1 MHILI
6 TGASS
11 GIGRA
16 LATEL
21 VAQGHQV
28 WGVARRRELLESLAT
43 QLGAERFRWS
53 AVDVL
58 NPASVD
64 AAASQLRTAGFSPD
78 AVVLNAGT
86 FEEDL
91 EPEYR
96 YDTVQR
102 VLATNVDGALI
113 WVDRFLPEFRRR
125 RAGQFVAISS
135 VSAYRPDTTSVAYS
149 ASKAAL
155 SMAFRCLRLRYRTSG
170 VRFKTI
176 HFGPVA
182 TAISP
187 RYSRSVDLQ
196 KKYWFVLTPQQAA
209 AGIAGALSST
219 RDVFYI
225 PFAITTVFRLMR
237 ILPDRWFAAITER
250 LRRRE

>member
-1 MHILI
+1 MNILI

-16 LATEL
+16 LAVEL
-21 VAQGHQV
+21 VAAGHTV
-28 WGVARRRELLESLAT
+28 WGVARRRELLEA
-43 QLGAERFRWS
+43 LGQELNHERFRWS
-53 AVDVL
+53 VADVL
-58 NPASVD
+58 DPASVD
-64 AAASQLRTAGFSPD
+64 AAVGQMRAAGYTPD

-86 FEEDL
+86 FAEDL

-96 YDTVQR
+96 YDTVHR
-102 VLATNVDGALI
+102 VLQTNVDGALI

-125 RAGQFVAISS
+125 KTGQFVAISS

-155 SMAFRCLRLRYRTSG
+155 SMAFRCLRLRYAKSG
-170 VRFKTI
+170 IRFKTI

-187 RYSRSVDLQ
+187 RYSRDAGLQ
-196 KKYWFVLTPQQAA
+196 KKYWFVLTPRQAA
-209 AGIAGALSST
+209 HGIARALASP

-225 PFAITTVFRLMR
+225 PFAITTVFRLLR
-237 ILPDRWFAAITER
+237 VLPDRWFAAITER
-250 LRRRE
+250 LRRRA

>member
-16 LATEL
+16 LASEL
-21 VAQGHQV
+21 VAHGHRV
-28 WGVARRRELLESLAT
+28 WGVARRRDLLESLAR
-43 QLGAERFRWS
+43 QLGSEGFRWT

-58 NPASVD
+58 DPASVD
-64 AAASQLRTAGFSPD
+64 VAVSQMRAVGFTPD

-86 FEEDL
+86 FAEDL

-125 RAGQFVAISS
+125 KAGQFVAVSS

-155 SMAFRCLRLRYRTSG
+155 SMAFRCLRLRYRSSG

-187 RYSRSVDLQ
+187 RYSRSADLQ
-196 KKYWFVLTPQQAA
+196 KKYWFVLTPAQAA
-209 AGIAGALSST
+209 HGIADVLTSW

-237 ILPDRWFAAITER
+237 VLPDRWFAAITER

>member
-1 MHILI
+1 MNILI

-16 LATEL
+16 LASEL
-21 VAQGHQV
+21 VAQGHTV
-28 WGVARRRELLESLAT
+28 WGIARRRELLESLA
-43 QLGAERFRWS
+43 QQVGPERFRWS
-53 AVDVL
+53 AADVL
-58 NPASVD
+58 DPASVD
-64 AAASQLRTAGFSPD
+64 LAIAQMRAAGFTPD
-78 AVVLNAGT
+78 AVVLNAGA
-86 FEEDL
+86 FAEDL

-96 YDTVQR
+96 YDTVRR
-102 VLATNVDGALI
+102 VLQTNVDGALI

-125 RAGQFVAISS
+125 QAGQFVAISS

-155 SMAFRCLRLRYRTSG
+155 SMAFRCLRLRYANSG
-170 VRFKTI
+170 VAFKTI

-187 RYSRSVDLQ
+187 RYSRDAGLQ

-209 AGIAGALSST
+209 QGIAEALTSR

-225 PFAITTVFRLMR
+225 PLAITTVFRLLR
-237 ILPDRWFAAITER
+237 VLPDRWFAAITER

>member
-1 MHILI
+1 MHVLI

-11 GIGRA
+11 GIGHA
-16 LATEL
+16 LAVEL
-21 VAQGHQV
+21 VAAGHTV
-28 WGVARRRELLESLAT
+28 WGIARRRELLEA
-43 QLGAERFRWS
+43 LGRELGTECFRWS
-53 AVDVL
+53 VADVL
-58 NPASVD
+58 DPASVD
-64 AAASQLRTAGFSPD
+64 LAVAQMRAFGFTPD
-78 AVVLNAGT
+78 AVVLNAGA

-125 RAGQFVAISS
+125 KAGQFIAISS

-155 SMAFRCLRLRYRTSG
+155 SMAFRCLRLRYAQSG
-170 VRFKTI
+170 VAFKTI

-187 RYSRSVDLQ
+187 RYSRDAGLQ
-196 KKYWFVLTPQQAA
+196 KKYWFVLTPQQAGR
-209 AGIAGALSST
+209 GIVRVLASP

-225 PFAITTVFRLMR
+225 PFAITAVFWLLRV
-237 ILPDRWFAAITER
+237 LPDRWFAAITER
-250 LRRRE
+250 LRRRQ

>member
-1 MHILI
+1 MNVLI

-16 LATEL
+16 LASEL
-21 VAQGHQV
+21 AAHGHTV
-28 WGVARRRELLESLAT
+28 WGIARRQHLLESLAQ
-43 QLGAERFRWS
+43 QLGSSACRWS
-53 AVDVL
+53 VADVL
-58 NPASVD
+58 DPASVD
-64 AAASQLRTAGFSPD
+64 AAVGQMRAAGFTPD

-125 RAGQFVAISS
+125 NAGRFVAVSS

-170 VRFKTI
+170 VRFTTI

-187 RYSRSVDLQ
+187 RYSRDAGLQ
-196 KKYWFVLTPQQAA
+196 KKYWFVLTPQQAGR
-209 AGIAGALSST
+209 GIARALASR

-225 PFAITTVFRLMR
+225 PFAITAAFRLLR
-237 ILPDRWFAAITER
+237 VLPDRWFAAITER
-250 LRRRE
+250 LRRRS